1 MGTAWQEGVAMTT
14 QQTTSS
20 SLDRDLEDLRAA
32 LGRLPFP
39 VLQDDVIAA
48 LVARRAPSRLLWRS
62 GSLSRTR
69 LYHSVDEIC
78 ADISRPRGVGHP
90 PPPGR

>member
-1 MGTAWQEGVAMTT
+1 MTI
-14 QQTTSS
+14 QQTRAS
-20 SLDRDLEDLRAA
+20 SLERDLEDLRAA

-39 VLQDDVIAA
+39 ALQDDVIAA
-48 LVARRAPSRLLWRS
+48 LVSRRAPSRLLWRV

-69 LYHSVDEIC
+69 LYRSLDEVC
-78 ADISRPRGVGHP
+78 AEIARPRRVGHP

>member
-1 MGTAWQEGVAMTT
+1 VWSVTI
-14 QQTTSS
+14 QQKTSS
-20 SLDRDLEDLRAA
+20 SLERDLDDLRAA

-39 VLQDDVIAA
+39 ALQDDVIAA

-69 LYHSVDEIC
+69 LYRSVDEIC
-78 ADISRPRGVGHP
+78 ADIARPRGVGHP